1 MNPQQACSRKDRWGT
16 PPHII
21 KAARQTLGTLAWDLA
36 SEELANHVVG
46 ATEFFTQERSFLI
59 RQHKHHWHKN
69 FWCNPPFTKVKAFT
83 DIIVARPDKLGIML
97 VNASTETQW
106 FQSLANDADALF
118 FPKGRLQFTNIETRV
133 TVTGNPKGQVLI
145 GWGVE
150 FGEHWGDG
158 LRLRK

>member
-1 MNPQQACSRKDRWGT
+1 MNPQQACSRTDRWGT

-21 KAARQTLGTLAWDLA
+21 KAARQTLGYISWDLA
-36 SEELANHVVG
+36 SEDLVNNLIVGANHYF
-46 ATEFFTQERSFLI
+46 TEQKSFLI
-59 RQHKHHWHKN
+59 HHHKRDWYTN
-69 FWCNPPFTKVKAFT
+69 FWCNPPSTKVKAFT
-83 DIIVARPDKLGIML
+83 DIIVARHDKLGIML
-97 VNASTETQW
+97 VNASTETKW

-118 FPKGRLQFTNIETRV
+118 FPKGRLQFTDIETRV
-133 TVTGNPKGQVLI
+133 TVTGNKGQALI